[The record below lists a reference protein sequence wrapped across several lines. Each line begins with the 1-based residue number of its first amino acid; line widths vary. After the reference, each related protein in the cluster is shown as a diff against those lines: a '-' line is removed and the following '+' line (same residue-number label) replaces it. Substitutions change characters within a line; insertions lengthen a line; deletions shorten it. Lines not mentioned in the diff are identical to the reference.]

1 MKKLIIIL
9 GTVGVSFS
17 AIFVRSSSAP
27 SMVLVFYRV
36 LFATLM
42 LLPFI
47 IIYFRKEILGLNIKS
62 ILLPVISGVF
72 LGLHF
77 TMYFESLSYTS
88 IASSLILVDT
98 EVFFVAAAM
107 IVLMK
112 EKISSKAWI
121 GIIATFLGSV
131 IVAVADIGSG
141 SNMLLGDLMAFSGAA
156 FMAVYTLLGKQCR
169 KVMSTTVYTFLV
181 YSSASI
187 TLVIL
192 TLIKGISLTG
202 YENKNYYIAF
212 GLAAL
217 CTLCGHSIY
226 SWGLKYEKASFIST
240 AKLLEPIFASVLGLI
255 IFIEIP
261 SGLVVLGGAI
271 VIGGVYYYS
280 RNSESTKPAN
290 MQKKISKSETR

>member
-42 LLPFI
+42 LLPFVI
-47 IIYFRKEILGLNIKS
+47 IRFREEISHLKWKT
-62 ILLPVISGVF
+62 ILFPMLSGVF

-77 TMYFESLSYTS
+77 TMYFESLRYTS

-98 EVFFVAAAM
+98 EVFFVAAVM
-107 IVLMK
+107 ILILK
-112 EKISSKAWI
+112 ESISAKAWI
-121 GIIATFLGSV
+121 GIVATFLGSV
-131 IVAVADIGSG
+131 VVAVADMGNG
-141 SNMLLGDLMAFSGAA
+141 SNMLLGDMMAFAGAA
-156 FMAVYTLLGKQCR
+156 FMAVYTLIGKQCR
-169 KVMSTTVYTFLV
+169 KEMSTTVYTFFV
-181 YSSASI
+181 YASAA
-187 TLVIL
+187 L
-192 TLIKGISLTG
+192 TLILLLSVKRMPITG
-202 YENKNYYIAF
+202 YENKNYWIAF

-217 CTLCGHSIY
+217 CTLCGHSVY

-240 AKLLEPIFASVLGLI
+240 VKLLEPVFASILGLI
-255 IFIEIP
+255 IFTEIP
-261 SGLVVLGGAI
+261 SWLVVLGGVI

-280 RNSESTKPAN
+280 HQEEQSQGGTK
-290 MQKKISKSETR
+290 

>member
-1 MKKLIIIL
+1 
-9 GTVGVSFS
+9 
-17 AIFVRSSSAP
+17 
-27 SMVLVFYRV
+27 MVLVFYRV